1 MPLIAIPQYG
11 AAATSDA
18 RECSGWEMRSRRD
31 DRPPMAHARLGAVLA
46 GAVAGL
52 AALPAGAAA
61 ESFVPGEVVVG
72 LEGGGAHVVEL
83 EPGVEVSEAVADL
96 QQDPRVAYANPNWVA
111 TAALSPLD
119 RGRSG
124 DPAGW
129 RQDQWNFLGGA
140 GGIRAPKAWD
150 RAIAAGAPG
159 AAGTT
164 VAVVDTG
171 IAYANSSK
179 PPGFAASPDFAAGQ
193 FVEGYDFVKP
203 GTDPLDEN
211 GHGTHVAGTIAEQ
224 VTVGAPAPQDFL
236 TGLAY
241 GALLMP
247 VRVLDAQGAG
257 NSVDVAAGIL
267 WAARNGAD
275 VINVSLQL
283 PTRVRR
289 CKQVR
294 AVCRAT
300 RKAKKLGALV
310 VAAAGNST
318 GGGGRPRALFP
329 AQAPGVVSVAAG
341 TEGGCL
347 AAYSNFGQGVDLVA
361 PGGGAA
367 KASAERRRCRD
378 DSQAV
383 RQVSFNCFPHGFCD
397 DFLDF
402 GIRPDIGTS
411 MAAAHASGVAALVRA
426 SQAVGAD
433 PGPKRLR
440 KRLRCTARDARPP
453 RFYGAGLLD
462 AARATD
468 PRKRCARR

>member
-1 MPLIAIPQYG
+1 
-11 AAATSDA
+11 
-18 RECSGWEMRSRRD
+18 
-31 DRPPMAHARLGAVLA
+31 MAYARLGAVIA

-52 AALPAGAAA
+52 AALPAAAA
-61 ESFVPGEVVVG
+61 AAPFVPGEVVVG
-72 LEGGGAHVVEL
+72 LEGAAPRVVEL
-83 EPGVEVSEAVADL
+83 EPGVEVTEAVADL
-96 QQDPRVAYANPNWVA
+96 KHDPRVAYANPNWVA

-119 RGRSG
+119 GGRSE
-124 DPAGW
+124 DPGGW
-129 RQDQWNFLGGA
+129 RQDQWNFLGA
-140 GGIRAPKAWD
+140 PGGIRAPKAWD
-150 RAIAAGAPG
+150 RAIAGGAPG
-159 AAGTT
+159 AAGATI
-164 VAVVDTG
+164 AVVDTG
-171 IAYANSSK
+171 IAYIDSSES
-179 PPGFAASPDFAAGQ
+179 PGFAASPDFDSTQ
-193 FVEGYDFVKP
+193 FVAGPDFVDP
-203 GTDPLDEN
+203 DTEPLPLDEN

-224 VTVGAPAPQDFL
+224 VTLAPATPGKDL

-241 GALLMP
+241 GAALMP

-267 WAARNGAD
+267 WAARHGAD

-283 PTRVRR
+283 PSRVRR

-294 AVCRAT
+294 SVCKAT

-347 AAYSNFGQGVDLVA
+347 AAYSNWGQGVDLVA

-367 KASAERRRCRD
+367 KASVERRRCRD

-383 RQVSFNCFPHGFCD
+383 RQVSLDCFPSGVCV
-397 DFLDF
+397 DFADF
-402 GIRPDIGTS
+402 DIRPDIGTS

-426 SQAVGAD
+426 SQAAGSD
-433 PGPKRLR
+433 PSPKRLR
-440 KRLRCTARDARPP
+440 KRLRCTARNAKPR

>member
-1 MPLIAIPQYG
+1 
-11 AAATSDA
+11 
-18 RECSGWEMRSRRD
+18 
-31 DRPPMAHARLGAVLA
+31 MAYARLGAVLA
-46 GAVAGL
+46 GAAVGA
-52 AALPAGAAA
+52 AALPSVAAA
-61 ESFVPGEVVVG
+61 APFVPGEVVVG
-72 LEGGGAHVVEL
+72 LEGEAPRVVEL
-83 EPGVEVSEAVADL
+83 EPGVDVTERVADL
-96 QQDPRVAYANPNWVA
+96 REDPRIAYANPNWVA

-124 DPAGW
+124 EPGGW
-129 RQDQWNFLGGA
+129 RQDQWSFLGGA
-140 GGIRAPKAWD
+140 GGIRAPKAWE
-150 RAIAAGAPG
+150 RPIAAGAPG

-171 IAYANSSK
+171 IAFASSE
-179 PPGFAASPDFAAGQ
+179 PPGFAASPDFASTQ
-193 FVEGYDFVKP
+193 FVVGHDFVEP
-203 GTDPLDEN
+203 GTDPVDEN

-224 VTVGAPAPQDFL
+224 VTVGAPAGQDYV

-241 GALLMP
+241 GAQLMP
-247 VRVLDAQGAG
+247 VRVLDGQGAG

-283 PTRVRR
+283 PSRVRR

-294 AVCRAT
+294 SVCRAT

-347 AAYSNFGQGVDLVA
+347 AAYSNFGKGVDLVA
-361 PGGGAA
+361 PGGGVA
-367 KASAERRRCRD
+367 KASVARRRCRD

-383 RQVSFNCFPHGFCD
+383 RQLSFDCFPNGFCE
-397 DFLDF
+397 DFHDF
-402 GIRPDIGTS
+402 GIRPDVGTS

-426 SQAVGAD
+426 SEAVGSD
-433 PGPKRLR
+433 PSAKRLR
-440 KRLRCTARDARPP
+440 KRLRCTARDAKPA

-462 AARATD
+462 GARATD
-468 PRKRCARR
+468 PRRRCARR

>member
-1 MPLIAIPQYG
+1 M
-11 AAATSDA
+11 
-18 RECSGWEMRSRRD
+18 
-31 DRPPMAHARLGAVLA
+31 
-46 GAVAGL
+46 
-52 AALPAGAAA
+52 
-61 ESFVPGEVVVG
+61 
-72 LEGGGAHVVEL
+72 VEL
-83 EPGVEVSEAVADL
+83 KPGVEVSEALGEL
-96 QQDPRVAYANPNWVA
+96 QDDPRVAYANPNWVA

-124 DPAGW
+124 DPGGW

-159 AAGTT
+159 AAGAT

-171 IAYANSSK
+171 IAYTASSK
-179 PPGFAASPDFAAGQ
+179 PPGFAASPDFDPAQ
-193 FVEGYDFVKP
+193 FVAGPDFIEGD
-203 GTDPLDEN
+203 GDPLDEN

-224 VTVGAPAPQDFL
+224 VTVGPPAPEDDFL

-241 GALLMP
+241 GARLMP
-247 VRVLDAQGAG
+247 VRVLDAEGAG
-257 NSVDVAAGIL
+257 DSVDVAAGIL
-267 WAARNGAD
+267 WAARHGAD

-283 PTRVRR
+283 PSRVRR

-294 AVCRAT
+294 SVCRAT

-341 TEGGCL
+341 TESGCL
-347 AAYSNFGQGVDLVA
+347 AAYSNFGRGVDLVA

-367 KASAERRRCRD
+367 KASVARRRCRD

-383 RQVSFNCFPHGFCD
+383 RQLSFDCFPSGFCT
-397 DFLDF
+397 DFEDF

-426 SQAVGAD
+426 SEAVGSD
-433 PGPKRLR
+433 PSPKRLR
-440 KRLRCTARDARPP
+440 KRLRCTARRAKPP
-453 RFYGAGLLD
+453 RIYGAGLLD

-468 PRKRCARR
+468 PRKGCARR

>member
-1 MPLIAIPQYG
+1 
-11 AAATSDA
+11 
-18 RECSGWEMRSRRD
+18 
-31 DRPPMAHARLGAVLA
+31 MAHARLGAALA
-46 GAVAGL
+46 GAMLGVAGL
-52 AALPAGAAA
+52 PAAAAA
-61 ESFVPGEVVVG
+61 EPFVPGEVVVG
-72 LEGGGAHVVEL
+72 LERGGTRVVEL
-83 EPGVEVSEAVADL
+83 EPGVEVGDAVGELRD
-96 QQDPRVAYANPNWVA
+96 DPDVAYANPNWVA
-111 TAALSPLD
+111 RAALSPFD

-124 DPAGW
+124 DPGGW

-164 VAVVDTG
+164 IGVVDTG
-171 IAYANSSK
+171 IAYADSSEL
-179 PPGFAASPDFAAGQ
+179 PGFSASPDFGPEQFVAGQ
-193 FVEGYDFVKP
+193 DFVDP
-203 GTDPLDEN
+203 GTGPLDEN

-224 VTVGAPAPQDFL
+224 VTVGAPAPEDDFL

-241 GALLMP
+241 GAQLMP

-267 WAARNGAD
+267 WAARHGAD

-283 PTRVRR
+283 PSRVRR

-294 AVCRAT
+294 DVCRAT

-329 AQAPGVVSVAAG
+329 AKAPGVVSVGAS
-341 TEGGCL
+341 TESGCL
-347 AAYSNFGQGVDLVA
+347 AAYSNYGRGVDLVA
-361 PGGGAA
+361 PGGGAP
-367 KASAERRRCRD
+367 KARVARRRCRD

-383 RQVSFNCFPHGFCD
+383 RQLSFDCFPHGFCA
-397 DFLDF
+397 DFQDF
-402 GIRPDIGTS
+402 EIRPDIGTS

-426 SQAVGAD
+426 SDAAGSR
-433 PGPKRLR
+433 PSPKRLR
-440 KRLRCTARDARPP
+440 KRLRCTARRAKPS
-453 RFYGAGLLD
+453 RFYGHGLLD
-462 AARATD
+462 AARATN
-468 PRKRCARR
+468 PRKGCARR

>member
-1 MPLIAIPQYG
+1 
-11 AAATSDA
+11 
-18 RECSGWEMRSRRD
+18 
-31 DRPPMAHARLGAVLA
+31 MAHARLGAVLA
-46 GAVAGL
+46 GALAGL

-61 ESFVPGEVVVG
+61 EPFVPGEVVVG
-72 LEGGGAHVVEL
+72 LEGGGTRVVDL
-83 EPGVEVSEAVADL
+83 EPGVEVTDAVADL
-96 QQDPRVAYANPNWVA
+96 QDEPQIAYANPNWVA

-124 DPAGW
+124 DPGGW
-129 RQDQWNFLGGA
+129 RDDQWNFLGSP

-171 IAYANSSK
+171 IAYVDSLEED
-179 PPGFAASPDFAAGQ
+179 PGFGASPDFASDQFIVGPD
-193 FVEGYDFVKP
+193 FVEP
-203 GTDPLDEN
+203 RTQPLDEN

-224 VTVGAPAPQDFL
+224 ITVGSAAPGDDYL

-241 GALLMP
+241 EAQLMP
-247 VRVLDAQGAG
+247 VRVLDAEGAG

-267 WAARNGAD
+267 WAARHGAD

-283 PTRVRR
+283 PSRVRR

-294 AVCRAT
+294 SVCKAT

-347 AAYSNFGQGVDLVA
+347 AAYSNWGRGVDLVA

-367 KASAERRRCRD
+367 KASIERRRCRD

-383 RQVSFNCFPHGFCD
+383 RQVSYDCFPNGFCV
-397 DFLDF
+397 DFQDF
-402 GIRPDIGTS
+402 HDFDIRPDIGTS

-426 SQAVGAD
+426 SQAAGPD
-433 PGPKRLR
+433 PSPKRLR
-440 KRLRCTARDARPP
+440 KRLRCTARDAKPR

>member
-1 MPLIAIPQYG
+1 
-11 AAATSDA
+11 
-18 RECSGWEMRSRRD
+18 
-31 DRPPMAHARLGAVLA
+31 MAHARLGAVLA
-46 GAVAGL
+46 VAVAGL
-52 AALPAGAAA
+52 AALPSGVAAD
-61 ESFVPGEVVVG
+61 SFVPGEVVVG
-72 LEGGGAHVVEL
+72 LEGGGARVVEL
-83 EPGVEVSEAVADL
+83 EHGVEVTDAIADL
-96 QQDPRVAYANPNWVA
+96 QHDPRVAYANPNWVA
-111 TAALSPLD
+111 TAALNPLD
-119 RGRSG
+119 RGRPPGEPG
-124 DPAGW
+124 DW

-171 IAYANSSK
+171 ITFASSE
-179 PPGFAASPDFAAGQ
+179 PPGFGPSPDFVSAQ
-193 FVEGYDFVKP
+193 FIVGPDLVEP
-203 GTDPLDEN
+203 GTDPVDEN

-224 VTVGAPAPQDFL
+224 ITVGSPAPGNDFL

-241 GALLMP
+241 GAQLMP

-283 PTRVRR
+283 PSRVRR

-294 AVCRAT
+294 SVCRAT

-367 KASAERRRCRD
+367 KARVARRRCRD
-378 DSQAV
+378 DSEAV
-383 RQVSFNCFPHGFCD
+383 RQVSFDCFPNGFCA
-397 DFLDF
+397 DFQDFHEF
-402 GIRPDIGTS
+402 GIRPDVGTS
-411 MAAAHASGVAALVRA
+411 MAAAHASGVAALVRG
-426 SQAVGAD
+426 SQAVGSD
-433 PGPKRLR
+433 PSPKRLR
-440 KRLRCTARDARPP
+440 KRLRCTARDAKPR